1 MMADLYPARAH
12 VCTSIMTTHSELTPP
27 GALGNIIPISV
38 SKYNSA
44 GLQYKAV
51 GRAAAWRSHLETAA
65 VIFTEISVPGW
76 RPSSLR
82 GKCLQL
88 VKEKDASGCL
98 STFKSS
104 SVPAQQSKW
113 NPQVAVLTVLVLY
126 ECMQPY
132 IWTRRLGP
140 ARGLG
145 IILGAASSLGLELRP
160 EPNH

>member
-1 MMADLYPARAH
+1 MCACP
-12 VCTSIMTTHSELTPP
+12 SWQHSELTPSE
-27 GALGNIIPISV
+27 ALGNITPVSV
-38 SKYNSA
+38 SKYSSA

-51 GRAAAWRSHLETAA
+51 GRAAGLRSHLETVLQWYAQRSLCL
-65 VIFTEISVPGW
+65 VW
-76 RPSSLR
+76 WPSSLR

-88 VKEKDASGCL
+88 VKEKDASECL

-113 NPQVAVLTVLVLY
+113 NPQVAALTVLVLY

-132 IWTRRLGP
+132 IWTGRHVP
-140 ARGLG
+140 SRGLG
-145 IILGAASSLGLELRP
+145 IILGAACDLELELWP

>member
-1 MMADLYPARAH
+1 MMADLYSARAH

-27 GALGNIIPISV
+27 EALGNIIPISI

-51 GRAAAWRSHLETAA
+51 GRAAALRSHLESAA
-65 VIFTEISVPGW
+65 VIFTEISMPSW
-76 RPSSLR
+76 WPSSLR

-88 VKEKDASGCL
+88 VKEKDASECL

-113 NPQVAVLTVLVLY
+113 NPQVAALLY
-126 ECMQPY
+126 LYCMNVRSHTSGQ
-132 IWTRRLGP
+132 GGFSQ
-140 ARGLG
+140 AGHLG
-145 IILGAASSLGLELRP
+145 IILGAASNLELELWP
-160 EPNH
+160 EPDH